1 MVIIDKNLLLLPD
14 MTKGSDIE
22 LPKPAKLCQILKTI
36 DVSEILTLEILKDAM
51 LGCASMISK
60 IKGTYNIWIFP

>member
-22 LPKPAKLCQILKTI
+22 LPKPAKRCQILKTI
-36 DVSEILTLEILKDAM
+36 DVSEIFLEILKDAM
-51 LGCASMISK
+51 LWMR
-60 IKGTYNIWIFP
+60 

>member
-14 MTKGSDIE
+14 MTKGGDIE
-22 LPKPAKLCQILKTI
+22 LPKPAKRCQILKTI

-51 LGCASMISK
+51 LWMR
-60 IKGTYNIWIFP
+60 

>member
-1 MVIIDKNLLLLPD
+1 MNGNNYKNLLLLPD

-22 LPKPAKLCQILKTI
+22 LPKPEKLCQILKTI

-51 LGCASMISK
+51 L
-60 IKGTYNIWIFP
+60 